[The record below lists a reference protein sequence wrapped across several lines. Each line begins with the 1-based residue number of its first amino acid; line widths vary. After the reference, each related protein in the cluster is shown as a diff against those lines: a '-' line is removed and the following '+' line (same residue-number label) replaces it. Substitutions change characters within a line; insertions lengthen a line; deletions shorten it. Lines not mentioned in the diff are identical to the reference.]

1 MVAGALSGEA
11 TGQGGEAASAAM
23 PSSAAMPGAPGA
35 PEPGSQ
41 CSCLNAEAP
50 NGRAVAE
57 VLLDSA
63 LPQLDHLFDYAVP
76 EELADTLRVGQR
88 VRVPFRNQQRK
99 AFGYVIGFADSSS
112 FGGSLSPI
120 ADIVSP
126 VPQLTPAVWQL
137 ARAVADR
144 AGGSAGDILR
154 LAIPTRQVR
163 VEKQHLAAA
172 AAEGAVPDG
181 AVPEG
186 AAAGT
191 DAAEAAAAGTDA
203 AGTDA
208 AGTDAA
214 EIAARLTAGERLAF
228 TATHSPERLSTGEW
242 VGGWAIR
249 LAHVAIAVHATG
261 RSAIVV
267 SPDYRDQDQLQS
279 ALAALGAQGVVR
291 VDARQSNGER
301 YASFL
306 SALDREPRIIIG
318 NRSAVYAP
326 AHELGAILMWD
337 DGDPVLAEPLAP
349 YVHAR
354 DAALVRA
361 EQSGAGLFF
370 AAHARSA
377 EVERLALIG
386 YVHDQVNPP
395 RRTRVFHADASV
407 APDAFAGRVPDFAAK
422 TIREGLRTGP
432 VLVQVATPGYA
443 PVSVCGDCGDL
454 ARCTGCGGPI
464 GFRAAGRPA
473 CRWCGQQASGWSCQ
487 SCGGNRLAERGMGSA
502 RTVEQFERQF
512 RGFRVLLSDGDHPRE
527 RVDARPAI
535 VVATRGAEPLAAG
548 GYRAVVLLDAER
560 LLSLENLRAGEDC
573 LRWWE
578 NAAALAAPDGLC
590 LMASGGGPVVQA
602 FVTGRIEEWLHQ
614 ELGDRQALR
623 YPPAVRVASVT
634 GGPAEVDRAVAAL
647 HAPDRLAGVEVLG
660 PTPVDVNDP
669 AARGAKLVRAIVR
682 FEYARGLDVA
692 KRLRGALVADAAGAS
707 SRQKGRQPGRAR
719 PEALRLRFD
728 DRGVFDG

>member
-1 MVAGALSGEA
+1 M
-11 TGQGGEAASAAM
+11 
-23 PSSAAMPGAPGA
+23 
-35 PEPGSQ
+35 
-41 CSCLNAEAP
+41 
-50 NGRAVAE
+50 
-57 VLLDSA
+57 LDSA

-76 EELADTLRVGQR
+76 DELAGELRVGQR

-99 AFGYVIGFADSSS
+99 AFGYVIGFSESSS
-112 FGGSLSPI
+112 FGGELSPI

-126 VPQLTPAVWQL
+126 VPQLTPEIWRL

-154 LAIPTRQVR
+154 LAIPGRQVR
-163 VEKQHLAAA
+163 VEKQHLALAGK
-172 AAEGAVPDG
+172 AAEPAEPAETAETAERADPAETAEPAEPGGRSELSEPTEFSPEADGEATETPTGTALPD
-181 AVPEG
+181 ADARDIALQLV
-186 AAAGT
+186 AG
-191 DAAEAAAAGTDA
+191 D
-203 AGTDA
+203 
-208 AGTDAA
+208 
-214 EIAARLTAGERLAF
+214 RLAF
-228 TATHSPERLSTGEW
+228 TATHSPIRLPTGEW
-242 VGGWAIR
+242 VGGWAAR
-249 LAHVAIAVHATG
+249 LAHLAIAVLDTG
-261 RSAIVV
+261 HSAIVV
-267 SPDYRDQDQLQS
+267 LPDYRDQDQLQN
-279 ALAALGAQGVVR
+279 ALAAYGADDVVR

-301 YASFL
+301 YTSFL
-306 SALDREPRIIIG
+306 RALDRVPRIIIG

-386 YVHDQVNPP
+386 YVKDQENPP

-407 APDAFAGRVPDFAAK
+407 APDAFAGRVPDFAAR

-454 ARCTGCGGPI
+454 ARCTACGGPI
-464 GFRAAGRPA
+464 GFRVAGRAA
-473 CRWCGQQASGWSCQ
+473 CRWCGEHAGGWACQ
-487 SCGGNRLAERGMGSA
+487 GCGGNRLAERGMGSA

-548 GYRAVVLLDAER
+548 GYRAVILLDAER
-560 LLSLENLRAGEDC
+560 LLGLEHLRAGEDC

-578 NAAALAAPDGLC
+578 NAAALAAPDGHC

-602 FVTGRIEEWLHQ
+602 FVTGRIDEWLHN
-614 ELGDRQALR
+614 ELRDRQALR

-634 GGPAEVDRAVAAL
+634 GGPAEVDRAIAAL
-647 HAPDRLAGVEVLG
+647 HTPDQLAGVEVLG
-660 PTPVDVNDP
+660 PTPIDPKDP

-682 FEYARGLDVA
+682 FEYARGTDVA

-707 SRQKGRQPGRAR
+707 SRQKGRAPGRAR

>member
-1 MVAGALSGEA
+1 MSIEDTTPSSDAVSDSSPAPE
-11 TGQGGEAASAAM
+11 SAAESG
-23 PSSAAMPGAPGA
+23 PEAQAAAPA
-35 PEPGSQ
+35 VE
-41 CSCLNAEAP
+41 CSCLEAEAP
-50 NGRAVAE
+50 GTRAVAQ

-63 LPQLDHLFDYAVP
+63 LPQLDHLFDYAIP
-76 EELADTLRVGQR
+76 RELSDTLRVGQR

-99 AFGYVIGFADSSS
+99 AFGYVIGFQAASS
-112 FGGSLSPI
+112 FAGELSPI
-120 ADIVSP
+120 ADIVTS
-126 VPQLTPAVWQL
+126 VPLLDPDVWQL
-137 ARAVADR
+137 ARALSDR

-172 AAEGAVPDG
+172 TPRPPASDEDTADTEPSATSG
-181 AVPEG
+181 
-186 AAAGT
+186 
-191 DAAEAAAAGTDA
+191 DAAEVAERLVAGK
-203 AGTDA
+203 
-208 AGTDAA
+208 
-214 EIAARLTAGERLAF
+214 RLAF
-228 TATHSPERLSTGEW
+228 TATHSPERLPTGEW
-242 VGGWAIR
+242 VGGWAAGLAR
-249 LAHVAIAVHATG
+249 LAIAVHETG
-261 RSAIVV
+261 RSVIAVL
-267 SPDYRDQDQLQS
+267 PDYRDQDQLQS
-279 ALAALGAQGVVR
+279 ALEAFGVSDAVR

-301 YASFL
+301 YGSFL
-306 SALDREPRIIIG
+306 RALDRVPRIIIG
-318 NRSAVYAP
+318 NRSSVYAP
-326 AHELGAILMWD
+326 AYKLGAILMWD
-337 DGDPVLAEPLAP
+337 DGDPVLSEPLAP

-386 YVHDQVNPP
+386 YVEAQVNPP
-395 RRTRVFHADASV
+395 RRTRVFHADASI
-407 APDAFAGRVPDFAAK
+407 APDAFAGRVPDFAAR
-422 TIREGLRTGP
+422 TIREGLETGP

-454 ARCTGCGGPI
+454 ARCLGCGGPI
-464 GFRAAGRPA
+464 GFRVAGRAA
-473 CRWCGQQASGWSCQ
+473 CRWCGEHAGGWKCPG
-487 SCGGNRLAERGMGSA
+487 CGGGRLAERGMGSA
-502 RTVEQFERQF
+502 RTVEQFEKQF

-560 LLSLENLRAGEDC
+560 LLGLEHLRAGEDC

-602 FVTGRIEEWLHQ
+602 FVTGRIEEWLHS

-634 GGPAEVDRAVAAL
+634 GGPAEVDRAITAL
-647 HAPDRLAGVEVLG
+647 HSPNALAGVEILG
-660 PTPVDVNDP
+660 PTPVDPSDP
-669 AARGAKLVRAIVR
+669 AARGARLVRAIVR
-682 FEYARGLDVA
+682 FEYARGADVA
-692 KRLRGALVADAAGAS
+692 KRLRGALVADAAGAT
-707 SRQKGRQPGRAR
+707 SRQKGRVPGRAR

>member
-1 MVAGALSGEA
+1 MDEA
-11 TGQGGEAASAAM
+11 TPGGDATAQSHAADAVGASAA
-23 PSSAAMPGAPGA
+23 PPEAAT
-35 PEPGSQ
+35 ER
-41 CSCLNAEAP
+41 CSCLDAEAP
-50 NGRAVAE
+50 NGRQVAE

-76 EELADTLRVGQR
+76 EELAGELRVGQR

-99 AFGYVIGFADSSS
+99 AFGYVIGFAEASS
-112 FGGSLSPI
+112 FGGELSPI

-126 VPQLTPAVWQL
+126 VPQLAPEIWQL

-154 LAIPTRQVR
+154 LAIPGRQVR
-163 VEKQHLAAA
+163 VEKQHLASAGAEPGEAAA
-172 AAEGAVPDG
+172 AAE
-181 AVPEG
+181 
-186 AAAGT
+186 AAET
-191 DAAEAAAAGTDA
+191 AEAAATAETAEAAATAEAGAQTTAPHLPEADA
-203 AGTDA
+203 QA
-208 AGTDAA
+208 
-214 EIAARLTAGERLAF
+214 IAVQLTSGERLAF
-228 TATHSPERLSTGEW
+228 TATHSPERLPTGEW
-242 VGGWAIR
+242 VGGWAAR
-249 LAHVAIAVHATG
+249 LAHLALAVHAAG
-261 RSAIVV
+261 RSVIVV

-279 ALAALGAQGVVR
+279 ALAAFGAHDVVR

-306 SALDREPRIIIG
+306 RALDRKPRIILG

-377 EVERLALIG
+377 EIERLALIG
-386 YVHDQVNPP
+386 YVKDQENPP

-407 APDAFAGRVPDFAAK
+407 APDAFAGRVPDFAAR

-454 ARCTGCGGPI
+454 ARCTACGGPI
-464 GFRAAGRPA
+464 GFRVAGRAA
-473 CRWCGQQASGWSCQ
+473 CRWCGVHAGGWACTG
-487 SCGGNRLAERGMGSA
+487 CGGNRLAERGMGSA
-502 RTVEQFERQF
+502 RTVEQFEKQF

-527 RVDARPAI
+527 RVDARPAL
-535 VVATRGAEPLAAG
+535 VVATRGAEPIAAG
-548 GYRAVVLLDAER
+548 GYRAVILLDAER
-560 LLSLENLRAGEDC
+560 LLGLEHLRAGEDC

-578 NAAALAAPDGLC
+578 NAAALAAPDGMC

-602 FVTGRIEEWLHQ
+602 FVTGRIDEWLHS
-614 ELGDRQALR
+614 ELRDRQALR

-634 GGPAEVDRAVAAL
+634 GGPAEVDRALAAL
-647 HAPDRLAGVEVLG
+647 RAPDTLQGVEVLG
-660 PTPVDVNDP
+660 PTPIDPKDP

-682 FEYARGLDVA
+682 FEYARGSDVA

-707 SRQKGRQPGRAR
+707 SRQKGRAPGRAR